1 MYKDAMG
8 AQYVQEANSLI
19 WEAMNK
25 LIFVIALSI
34 TAACLLWA
42 TGCSTSTSGGGTYTR
57 PRDPQFNT
65 ARDQ

>member
-1 MYKDAMG
+1 
-8 AQYVQEANSLI
+8 
-19 WEAMNK
+19 
-25 LIFVIALSI
+25 VISLSI

-42 TGCSTSTSGGGTYTR
+42 TGCSTSGGGTYKR

>member
-1 MYKDAMG
+1 
-8 AQYVQEANSLI
+8 
-19 WEAMNK
+19 MNK
-25 LIFVIALSI
+25 LFFVISLSI

-42 TGCSTSTSGGGTYTR
+42 TGCSTTGETYAR